1 MYLPTKTY
9 KCMQQESSQSFRT
22 IQRDDVVCARGRT
35 YFDHKGN
42 QQFRKLITFS
52 KDAYSKQTSRSGKS
66 QIVSNIIDTVFG
78 NSGRFIKQSGTRK
91 RWIEC
96 DEKFIREKVTQNLR
110 DGLSFKYSSSTQR
123 KRERSVKVQELF
135 YGDIDKIV
143 YSNIAVSQKIHNF
156 QKLVENSYNTFG
168 RNIIPNEQIQQIF
181 NSANLDILE
190 TIKREPSMLNEMHR
204 LKNNTHYNDTSS
216 SLSRSSSRSSFTSSC
231 TSSFTSS
238 CTSSATLLSTAPSLF
253 MA

>member
-1 MYLPTKTY
+1 MYLPKKTY
-9 KCMQQESSQSFRT
+9 KCMQQESSQSFCT
-22 IQRDDVVCARGRT
+22 MQRNDVVCARGRT

-42 QQFRKLITFS
+42 QKFRKLISFS
-52 KDAYSKQTSRSGKS
+52 KDAYLKQTSRSGKS

-78 NSGRFIKQSGTRK
+78 NSGRFIKQSGTQK

-123 KRERSVKVQELF
+123 KRERSEKVQELF

-156 QKLVENSYNTFG
+156 QKLVENSHNTFG

-181 NSANLDILE
+181 NSVNLDILE
-190 TIKREPSMLNEMHR
+190 TIKREPSMLNEMNR
-204 LKNNTHYNDTSS
+204 LRKNIHYNGASSS

-231 TSSFTSS
+231 A
-238 CTSSATLLSTAPSLF
+238 SSASLLSIAPSLIWHEITLK
-253 MA
+253 